1 MKKIGVI
8 GVSGSWSSE
17 HLADV
22 VEQKTGGRYLI
33 DMSQVTFNLEN
44 NHVGYGDLD
53 LSSFDA
59 FIIKKIGAEYSPD
72 LINRLEVLDF
82 LALNGTPFFSSPT
95 SILNLLDRMTC
106 TLKLNSGGI
115 PIPPTILTES
125 VDEAYQ
131 AVQEFGKAVLKPLYT
146 SKARGMVV
154 VDALNGARPK
164 LEDFKAHG
172 NNMIYVQKMM
182 PIPGKDLGIV
192 FLGNEYLATYARV
205 AQKNSWN
212 TTTQSGGKYEPHEPS
227 QEVIDL
233 AHRAQ
238 ALFDLD
244 FTCVDLVETPDGPK
258 VFEVSAF
265 GGFRGLKVA
274 HGIDVAPLLV
284 NYTLSRL
291 KND

>member
-33 DMSQVTFNLEN
+33 DMSQVTFNLEE
-44 NHVGYGDLD
+44 NHVGCGDLN

-72 LINRLEVLDF
+72 LINRLEVLEF

-106 TLKLNSGGI
+106 TLRLKSGGI
-115 PIPPTILTES
+115 PIPPTVLTES
-125 VDEAYQ
+125 VDEACQ

-172 NNMIYVQKMM
+172 NNMMYIQKMV

-205 AQKNSWN
+205 AKKDSWN
-212 TTTQSGGKYEPHEPS
+212 TTTQSGGKYEPYEPS